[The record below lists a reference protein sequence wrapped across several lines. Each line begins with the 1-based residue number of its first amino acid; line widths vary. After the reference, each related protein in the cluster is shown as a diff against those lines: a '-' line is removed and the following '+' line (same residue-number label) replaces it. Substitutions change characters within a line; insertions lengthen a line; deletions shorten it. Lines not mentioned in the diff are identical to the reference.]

1 MPKSRKTKK
10 TSKATKTKKTKVKK
24 GKKAAK
30 SKKTTDLEEVEK
42 EVVESTEEPVN
53 KIVEKE
59 KTGKKISKKS
69 LDFLDVLVQE
79 TEDAIIRARIEPGE
93 AVGTVA
99 AQSIGEPGTQMTLK
113 TFHFAGAAE
122 FNVTL
127 GLPRL
132 IEIVDAR
139 RNPSTP
145 MMEVFLDESNSHDKE
160 KAREIGRQIELTK
173 IESVAESVE
182 IDLATMEI
190 NVNLSPRL
198 LKEKAIKVEQVEE
211 VLKKLKKGEVTRD
224 GHLLVLKGKTTDLDK
239 QQKLLEKIRV
249 LPIAGLKGVKRVVVK
264 KETNIGEYVIYSEGT
279 NLEEVLQIPGVD
291 SSRSISNHVREVATT
306 LGIEACRNA
315 IIKEAFEVLEEQGL
329 DVDIRHIML
338 VADLMTNSGEIRQIG
353 RHGISGKKS
362 SVLARAS
369 FEVTVKHLL
378 EASIKGTEDPLKGI
392 TENVIIGQIIPLG
405 TGSIDLLVASP
416 KSKRSSQ
423 AIKE

>member
-42 EVVESTEEPVN
+42 EVVESTEEPVS